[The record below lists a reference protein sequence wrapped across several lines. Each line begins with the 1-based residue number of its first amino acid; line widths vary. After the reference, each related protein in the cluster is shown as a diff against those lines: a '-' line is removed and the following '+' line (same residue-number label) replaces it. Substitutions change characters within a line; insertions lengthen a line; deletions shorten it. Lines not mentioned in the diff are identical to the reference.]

1 MSVFSAHGKIFYFS
15 QRSRQMQKFKT
26 ALMDEAALIRAVRRI
41 SHEIVERN
49 KGTDGLVLVGI
60 KSRGLPLAKM
70 IKDNIAALEG
80 VELPLE
86 MLDTSLYRDDVE
98 KPLNASL
105 KPLATDITGKRVILV
120 DDVLY
125 TGRTV
130 RAAIEAVFS
139 IGRPA
144 RIQLA
149 VLIDRGHR
157 ELPIRADYIGKN
169 IPTSHSEAVAV
180 YVKEIDGKYGAVIL
194 ENE

>member
-1 MSVFSAHGKIFYFS
+1 
-15 QRSRQMQKFKT
+15 MQKFKT

-70 IKDNIAALEG
+70 IRDNIAALEG
-80 VELPLE
+80 VDLPLE

-98 KPLNASL
+98 KSL
-105 KPLATDITGKRVILV
+105 RVQAKPLATDISGKRVILV

-139 IGRPA
+139 MGRPA

-157 ELPIRADYIGKN
+157 ELPVRADYIGKN
-169 IPTSHSEAVAV
+169 IPTSHTEAVAV

>member
-1 MSVFSAHGKIFYFS
+1 
-15 QRSRQMQKFKT
+15 MQKFKT

-49 KGTDGLVLVGI
+49 KGTDGLVLIGI

-70 IKDNIAALEG
+70 RKDNIAALEG

-105 KPLATDITGKRVILV
+105 KPLATDITGKRVILI

>member
-1 MSVFSAHGKIFYFS
+1 
-15 QRSRQMQKFKT
+15 MQKLKT
-26 ALMDEAALIRAVRRI
+26 ALMDEAALVRAVRRI

-49 KGTDGLVLVGI
+49 KGTDNLVLIGI

-70 IKDNIAALEG
+70 MKDNIASLEG

-98 KPLNASL
+98 KSL
-105 KPLATDITGKRVILV
+105 RAQAKPLTTDITGKRVILV

-139 IGRPA
+139 MGRPA
-144 RIQLA
+144 CIQLA

-169 IPTSHSEAVAV
+169 IPTSHTEVVMV
-180 YVKEIDGKYGAVIL
+180 YVKDIDGKYGAAIL

>member
-1 MSVFSAHGKIFYFS
+1 MPKL
-15 QRSRQMQKFKT
+15 KT
-26 ALMDEAALIRAVRRI
+26 ALMDEAALVRAVRRI

-60 KSRGLPLAKM
+60 KSRGLPIAKM

-80 VELPLE
+80 VELPIE
-86 MLDTSLYRDDVE
+86 TLDTSLYRDDVE
-98 KPLNASL
+98 KTPDAQT
-105 KPLATDITGKRVILV
+105 KPLTTDITGKRVILV

-139 IGRPA
+139 MGRPA

-180 YVKEIDGKYGAVIL
+180 YVKEIDGKYGAAIL

>member
-1 MSVFSAHGKIFYFS
+1 
-15 QRSRQMQKFKT
+15 MQKFKT

-169 IPTSHSEAVAV
+169 IPTSRSEAGAV
-180 YVKEIDGKYGAVIL
+180 YVKEIDGRYGAEIL
-194 ENE
+194 ENI

>member
-1 MSVFSAHGKIFYFS
+1 
-15 QRSRQMQKFKT
+15 MQKFKT

-49 KGTDGLVLVGI
+49 KGTDGLVLIGI

-105 KPLATDITGKRVILV
+105 KPLATDITGKRVILI